1 MSKIV
6 AMIMGQNCENTIGMC
21 LESVKDADAVVY
33 CDGGSKDRT
42 LDVFEGLQVHK
53 RKSFLLQNEF
63 KKEDPLAISK
73 QRNFYLKYLK
83 ENYKDYWC
91 IVLDA
96 DEVLDDM
103 DKVKEWIKKFDGI
116 GDTYLLSP
124 RMRHLMN
131 KLNVEDAVQPVHHV
145 EHRFFKVT
153 DDLFY
158 PEGDHCILQSTKEM
172 KTGPVNDFL
181 IWHLGYLGGVWDIK
195 KRYDGQM
202 LRKEKN
208 THSEEF
214 LNKWYKI
221 HLLGDYPVQQFNPLE
236 LPEIILKHF
245 GIEKDEFYHSRYQL
259 ELKHSIMVKQWYDYF
274 KPESVLDLGCGRGCY
289 LFFWDWFI
297 KNDFPK
303 EFNLKGIE
311 LSKWAVERP
320 FFQHI
325 TRGDISKETFYKN
338 NKEWDLITAIDVL
351 EHLNNKQLDKT
362 LQNMSKWG
370 KKFLFSIPFEGDP
383 NLLADSTH
391 KQFHDRAW
399 WIKKINS
406 YGIEL
411 EPTPLDW
418 LFHEQILIGKKKNE

>member
-6 AMIMGQNCENTIGMC
+6 AMIMGQDCENTIGMC

-83 ENYKDYWC
+83 ENYKGWFC

-96 DEVLDDM
+96 DEVLDNM
-103 DKVKEWIKKFDGI
+103 NKVKEWIKKFDGI

-153 DDLFY
+153 NDLFY

-181 IWHLGYLGGVWDIK
+181 IYHLGYLGGVWDIK

-202 LRKEKN
+202 LRKESN
-208 THSEEF
+208 IHSEDF

-236 LPEIILKHF
+236 LPDVILEHF

-259 ELKHSIMVKQWYDYF
+259 ELKHPIMVQQWYDYF
-274 KPESVLDLGCGRGCY
+274 KPKNVLDLGCGKGCY
-289 LFFWDWFI
+289 LYFWKWFLPFE
-297 KNDFPK
+297 NSD
-303 EFNLKGIE
+303 GIE
-311 LSKWAVERP
+311 LSKWAIDNSFTQP
-320 FFQHI
+320 IWQ
-325 TRGDISKETFYKN
+325 GDISNEEGWHN
-338 NKEWDLITAIDVL
+338 NDLITAIDIL
-351 EHLNNKQLDKT
+351 EHLTDKQLDDT
-362 LQNMSKWG
+362 LKLMFKYGN
-370 KKFLFSIPFEGDP
+370 KFLFSIPFEGDP

-391 KQFHDRAW
+391 KQFHNRAW